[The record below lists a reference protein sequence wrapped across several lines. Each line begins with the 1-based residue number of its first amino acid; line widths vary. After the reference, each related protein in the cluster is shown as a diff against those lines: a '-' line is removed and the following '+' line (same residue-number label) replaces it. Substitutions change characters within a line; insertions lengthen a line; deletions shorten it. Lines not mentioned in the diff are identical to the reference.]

1 MENTDQSVMDVIDI
15 QYIKT
20 KLAKFGITFENFKH
34 QTGNLVG
41 RVIVPNALRAYNRNL
56 TAEQAFY
63 FVTNKV
69 FESANVIAFG
79 IPVRIQDN
87 YEKIVSHEDYRDF
100 QKAIYE
106 EVNQRFLSNSFPEF
120 QNAGSVSLSN
130 ASIQS
135 GYLGGQL
142 ISDWVNPLSR
152 QIISNIDWRQ
162 YDCAAD
168 VERDKVYM
176 YRDGANAWFPTS
188 TDKRVLLA
196 LEDGSM
202 GFKQIDDFA
211 KQSDLVKAGETIKQ
225 NWDAQTQNRSDI
237 NDIKKEMKNLA
248 PFDYVN
254 DVAVAFPKTEVWDP
268 DKTYTKPAFVVHLG
282 KIYWNNIDEN
292 LGNVPGG
299 VTGEG
304 KWIEVRDL
312 FVADQVSSIIYDP
325 ATDFKYAKANP
336 NSAYYV
342 DIAKILEIGDLDE
355 NSLFNYLDHQF
366 PHLNLSKDEVL
377 KFYENLC
384 NCDPN
389 NLIDT
394 YAPKIKYSKDSIL
407 TFDDL
412 ISMDEFIRLNNL
424 TENDYEFINST
435 SYLRFANRSSLDKEG
450 GSNFIKQSDL
460 PNILWSWQTI
470 AGWTGSGR
478 YIADVVWK
486 NENVIVDSAWPNGG
500 ADGSNGSGK
509 SRKENKIS
517 IYLNGNV
524 EQTEFNPKYYSI
536 FAIKFKRNI
545 YYAKQLNIYTNVC
558 KMSLEGKLIKAD
570 EDDNRFDDKDYIYV
584 RKTKKAKTGF
594 NTYILESV
602 SGQTF
607 NVPDSVSLQE
617 FLDKLNSYDLANY
630 YDKENVDL
638 LLNGLRL
645 LSAKLDEVN
654 NFEQENHFLK
664 NVYVNEKVLVNSDTA
679 KVIDN
684 DNQLTTKK
692 YVDDQVA
699 AIEYKTGIRFYTGEI
714 RMFDTKVDFEVF
726 NKRFNL
732 VENQDYRVLE
742 ADRYLITGASG
753 NSGGSNF
760 IKQTDLPNVSGQFGT
775 GNNSPVFYGNDTSG
789 CFVNSTNKNKWPSPW
804 NSQGSADRVEQ
815 IIFNLNP
822 DEQTKF
828 TPQYKRVFTIK
839 FLRDI

>member
-130 ASIQS
+130 VSIQS

-237 NDIKKEMKNLA
+237 NEIKKEMKNLA

-450 GSNFIKQSDL
+450 GSNFLIKSDL
-460 PNILWSWQTI
+460 PNV
-470 AGWTGSGR
+470 TGQFGTGNNSPVFYGNDTSGCFTNSTNKNKWPSPWNSQGS
-478 YIADVVWK
+478 ADRVGQIIF
-486 NENVIVDSAWPNGG
+486 NLN
-500 ADGSNGSGK
+500 SN
-509 SRKENKIS
+509 
-517 IYLNGNV
+517 
-524 EQTEFNPKYYSI
+524 EQTEFKPKYYSI

-664 NVYVNEKVLVNSDTA
+664 NVYVNEKVLVNSDAA
-679 KVIDN
+679 KIIDN

-732 VENQDYRVLE
+732 VENQDYKIID
-742 ADRYLITGASG
+742 ADRYLLTGASG

-760 IKQTDLPNVSGQFGT
+760 IKQSDLPNILWSWQTIAGWTGSGRYIADIVWK
-775 GNNSPVFYGNDTSG
+775 NENVI
-789 CFVNSTNKNKWPSPW
+789 VNSTWPSGGAD
-804 NSQGSADRVEQ
+804 GSNGSGKSRKENQ
-815 IIFNLNP
+815 ILIYLNGNV
-822 DEQTKF
+822 EQTKF
-828 TPQYKRVFTIK
+828 TPQYKQVFTIK